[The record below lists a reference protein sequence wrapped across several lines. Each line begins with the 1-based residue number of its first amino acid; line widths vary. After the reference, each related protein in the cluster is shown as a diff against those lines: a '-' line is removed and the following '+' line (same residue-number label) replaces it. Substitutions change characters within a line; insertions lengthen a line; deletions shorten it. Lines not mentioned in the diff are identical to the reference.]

1 MHKIVHAAPLKDY
14 RLRIRFSDGLEG
26 VVDLSDLVG
35 KGVFS
40 AWKNPKIFAKVS
52 IDPECHT
59 VRWPGDLDL
68 APDAL
73 YEDLRQQRR
82 SARRAA

>member
-1 MHKIVHAAPLKDY
+1 MHQIVRAEPLKHY
-14 RLRIRFSDGLEG
+14 HLKVRFSDGLEG

-40 AWKNPKIFAKVS
+40 VWKDPKKFSQVFV
-52 IDPECHT
+52 DPECHT
-59 VRWPGDLDL
+59 VCWPGGIDL

-73 YEDLRQQRR
+73 YEDIQKQRR
-82 SARRAA
+82 NTKAA

>member
-1 MHKIVHAAPLKDY
+1 MHQIVHVEPLKNY

-26 VVDLSDLVG
+26 VVDLSNLVG

-40 AWKNPKIFAKVS
+40 SWKNPKEFAKVS
-52 IDPECHT
+52 IDPDCYT

-82 SARRAA
+82 SARAA